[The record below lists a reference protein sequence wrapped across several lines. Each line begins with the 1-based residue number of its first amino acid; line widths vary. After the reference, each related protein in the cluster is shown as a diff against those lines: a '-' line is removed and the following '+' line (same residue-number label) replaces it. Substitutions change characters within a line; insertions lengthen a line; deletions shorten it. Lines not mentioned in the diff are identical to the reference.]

1 MDAVACSQTAKSVLR
16 PRGVDHAR
24 FHQTAQGFAQNC
36 IPWTLTRLV
45 WHYLLAQIAGIPDTR
60 VWANNTKPYGE
71 DTMNKYLSRTAIVAL
86 SVAFASE
93 AAATEWNVSVWG
105 KRRAFTEH
113 VEKLAELVA
122 EKSGGAFTM
131 NVSYGGLS
139 NNRENLD
146 GISIGAFEMAQFC
159 AGYHRDKNRA
169 ITVLELPFLGVGT
182 LEEEV
187 AVSHAVYAHPAVI
200 DEMAQWNAR
209 MVMTSPMPQYNLVG
223 TGEPR
228 DTLADFDGMRVRATG
243 GLGQAFAAVGGV
255 PTSVTSSEA
264 YQAMESGV
272 VDTVAFAQHAHLSF
286 GTINQADWWTANLNP
301 GTVNC
306 PIVANIDAYESLSD
320 EHRAIFDESVPE
332 AIEHYLANYG
342 ALLERWDSVLAEKNV
357 TAVMLEQSEI
367 DAFRAVAGAPIRDKW
382 IADMTAQG
390 LPAQELYD
398 LVMTTLAA
406 QR

>member
-1 MDAVACSQTAKSVLR
+1 MKTMAKFAAAAIIASFATEAVA
-16 PRGVDHAR
+16 
-24 FHQTAQGFAQNC
+24 
-36 IPWTLTRLV
+36 
-45 WHYLLAQIAGIPDTR
+45 
-60 VWANNTKPYGE
+60 E
-71 DTMNKYLSRTAIVAL
+71 
-86 SVAFASE
+86 
-93 AAATEWNVSVWG
+93 EWNVSVWG

-113 VEKLAELVA
+113 VEKLAELVSTKTNG
-122 EKSGGAFTM
+122 EFTM

-139 NNRENLD
+139 KNRENLD

-169 ITVLELPFLGVGT
+169 ITVLELPFLGVET
-182 LEEEV
+182 LEQEV
-187 AVSHAVYAHPAVI
+187 AVSHAVYDHPAVKK
-200 DEMAQWNAR
+200 EMEQWNAR
-209 MVMTSPMPQYNLVG
+209 IIMTSPMPQYNLVG

-228 DTLADFDGMRVRATG
+228 DELADFEGMRVRATG
-243 GLGQAFAAVGGV
+243 GLGAAFKAVGGT
-255 PTSVTSSEA
+255 PTSVTATEA

-306 PIVANIDAYESLSD
+306 LVVVNIDAYEGLSD
-320 EHRAIFDESVPE
+320 AHKAAFDSSIDE

-342 ALLERWDSVLAEKNV
+342 ELLAKWDEILAEKNV
-357 TAVMLEQSEI
+357 QKVMIADSVIEE
-367 DAFRAVAGAPIRDKW
+367 FKAVAAVPARDAW

-398 LVMTTLAA
+398 LVQTTLAA
-406 QR
+406 SK

>member
-1 MDAVACSQTAKSVLR
+1 MKTMAKFAAAAIIASFATEAVA
-16 PRGVDHAR
+16 
-24 FHQTAQGFAQNC
+24 
-36 IPWTLTRLV
+36 
-45 WHYLLAQIAGIPDTR
+45 
-60 VWANNTKPYGE
+60 E
-71 DTMNKYLSRTAIVAL
+71 
-86 SVAFASE
+86 
-93 AAATEWNVSVWG
+93 EWNVSVWG

-113 VEKLAELVA
+113 VEKLAELVSTKTNS
-122 EKSGGAFTM
+122 EFTM

-139 NNRENLD
+139 KNRENLD

-169 ITVLELPFLGVGT
+169 ITVLELPFLGVET
-182 LEEEV
+182 LEQEV
-187 AVSHAVYAHPAVI
+187 AVSHAVYDHPAVKK
-200 DEMAQWNAR
+200 EMEQWNAR
-209 MVMTSPMPQYNLVG
+209 IIMTSPMPQYNLVG

-228 DTLADFDGMRVRATG
+228 DELADFEGMRVRATG
-243 GLGQAFAAVGGV
+243 GLGAAFKAVGGT
-255 PTSVTSSEA
+255 PTSVTATEA

-306 PIVANIDAYESLSD
+306 TVVVNIDAYEGLSD
-320 EHRAIFDESVPE
+320 AHKAAFDSSIDE

-342 ALLERWDSVLAEKNV
+342 ELLAKWDKILAEKNV
-357 TAVMLEQSEI
+357 QKVMIADSVIEEFKAAAAI
-367 DAFRAVAGAPIRDKW
+367 PARDAW

-398 LVMTTLAA
+398 LVQSTLAA
-406 QR
+406 SN